1 MADRRVQKAMIH
13 FRKEFQGKEGIQ
25 ASMPMIM
32 EDYKLFPVL
41 KEKGFEFIE
50 VTRIPTGKLKVEFI

>member
-1 MADRRVQKAMIH
+1 MV
-13 FRKEFQGKEGIQ
+13 
-25 ASMPMIM
+25 M
-32 EDYKLFPVL
+32 EDFKLFPIL